1 MTLSARLFGPGVRLM
16 RSLRIPVKM
25 SVMGLFLLVPLG
37 LLLAM
42 TLRTGLADMAGI
54 RSEIEGAK
62 VVQRIDALVKAAQT
76 HRGLTSR
83 HQAHDATATAALPK
97 AREAFATAHQQ
108 LAAQLA
114 LPSQFETAD
123 LWHTRSAALA
133 TLAAGRH
140 SSNRNEGFAQHTQAI
155 ESLRQLQLLVAER
168 STLLL
173 DPQATTFFLMDMAI
187 ERTLPVAELMARTR
201 GELAAVL
208 ARGDISNT
216 ERVQLLGRMDSLGQ
230 QLDDLQGKMDALQ
243 RSGMAAPSSWQ
254 PALAASNG
262 FATQVR
268 ALLTAE
274 VLDGD
279 PKSFFANG
287 TAAIAAFTAF
297 NNAVLDTLETALEQR
312 YAAARAQLWWS
323 MAVAALGI
331 SLVLYF
337 AVSFYLSFRGAFGAL
352 IQGVDAVA
360 NGNLEHRVVIHGN
373 DELAEVGRTLEGM
386 NGRLSAMVAEI
397 RSNAVRVGQS
407 GQAVA
412 VSTESLAQRT
422 DEQAASLRQTVA
434 TVAQMRSA
442 VAATASAAQQ
452 LDSMASD
459 LRLRAEAGGSAMQ
472 ATVGAM
478 ATLQSSANRVA
489 EIIGVIDGIA
499 FQTNILAL
507 NAAVEAARA
516 GEAGRGFAVVASEVR
531 MLAQRSSTAAAE
543 IRQLIGQS
551 SEQVQASAGRI
562 AHVNA
567 TLGAVVVGVQEVSVR
582 LRGIAQATAEQNV
595 ALAEMG
601 NNVTNL
607 DTITRHNAG
616 MVEASTQASHDLVVR
631 ADTLSLAVASIRLRQ
646 GGADEA
652 RALVQRALQ
661 LISAHGLQSALQH
674 MRGAGAGFVDRDMY
688 VFIADREGRYRL
700 HAAKPAME
708 GKRVHDVPG
717 INGDQFVRDVWG
729 HTKTGPAWVEYDILN
744 LDTGTVQPKVS
755 YVARIDERLVLG
767 CGVYRAVAAAASAG
781 VDDAAAKGAATGARA
796 PAGFLSRTK

>member
-1 MTLSARLFGPGVRLM
+1 MTLSAQFFSPGVRLM

-42 TLRTGLADMAGI
+42 TLRTGLADMAVI
-54 RSEIEGAK
+54 RSEMEGAK
-62 VVQRIDALVKAAQT
+62 VVQHIDTLVKAAQT

-83 HQAHDATATAALPK
+83 HQAHDASTTAALPK
-97 AREAFATAHQQ
+97 AREVFVAAHQQ
-108 LAAQLA
+108 LAAQVA
-114 LPSQFETAD
+114 ASAAAGQFELAD
-123 LWHTRSAALA
+123 LWSTRSAALA

-168 STLLL
+168 SALLL
-173 DPQATTFFLMDMAI
+173 DPQPITFFLMDMAV

-216 ERVQLLGRMDSLGQ
+216 ERVQLLGRMDSLAQ
-230 QLDDLQGKMDALQ
+230 QLIDLQGKVDALQ
-243 RSGMAAPSSWQ
+243 RSGLAAPGSWQ
-254 PALAASNG
+254 GALAASNG
-262 FATQVR
+262 FTTQVR

-279 PKSFFANG
+279 PSQFFASG
-287 TAAIAAFTAF
+287 TAAITAFTAF
-297 NNAVLDTLETALEQR
+297 NNDLLGALQTALAQR
-312 YAAARAQLWWS
+312 LSATEAQLGWS
-323 MAVAALGI
+323 LAVAALGI
-331 SLVLYF
+331 GLVLYF
-337 AVSFYLSFRGAFGAL
+337 AISFYLSFRGAFGAL
-352 IQGVDAVA
+352 IHGVEAVA
-360 NGNLEHRVVIHGN
+360 SGNLEHRVVIRGK

-397 RSNAVRVGQS
+397 RSSAVRVGQS
-407 GQAVA
+407 GQEVA
-412 VSTESLAQRT
+412 ASTESLAQRT

-442 VAATASAAQQ
+442 VATTANAAQQ
-452 LDSMASD
+452 LDSMAGD
-459 LRLRAEAGGSAMQ
+459 LRLRAEAGGEAMR
-472 ATVGAM
+472 ATVGSM
-478 ATLQSSANRVA
+478 ATLQSSSKRVA

-562 AHVNA
+562 ERVNV
-567 TLGAVVVGVQEVSVR
+567 TLGAVVAGVQEVSVR

-595 ALAEMG
+595 ALGEMG
-601 NNVTNL
+601 NNVANL
-607 DTITRHNAG
+607 DTITRHNAA
-616 MVEASTQASHDLVVR
+616 MVEASAQASNDLVAR
-631 ADTLSLAVASIRLRQ
+631 ADTLNQAVASIRLRR
-646 GGADEA
+646 GSADEA
-652 RALVQRALQ
+652 HALVQQALQ
-661 LISAHGLQSALQH
+661 LIQSQGLQAALQQ
-674 MRGAGAGFVDRDMY
+674 MRSPHGGFVDRDMY

-708 GKRVHDVPG
+708 GQRIHDVPG
-717 INGDQFVRDVWG
+717 INGEQFVRDAWG
-729 HTKTGPAWVEYDILN
+729 RTETGPAWVEYDILN
-744 LDTGTVQPKVS
+744 LDTGALQPKVS
-755 YVARIDERLVLG
+755 YMVRIDQRLVLG
-767 CGVYRAVAAAASAG
+767 CGVHSALAAASVA
-781 VDDAAAKGAATGARA
+781 
-796 PAGFLSRTK
+796 